1 LIVEVRSIPHAL
13 SLLGERGVWKWVSM
27 MAVACMAEGKPS
39 ELAALP
45 LMRARFGELLDIRAG
60 RPEPASDL
68 FLLGLLSAM
77 DAILDKPMSD
87 VLKEIA
93 IGEEICNALLGKS
106 NEQRKILDVV
116 LN

>member
-1 LIVEVRSIPHAL
+1 
-13 SLLGERGVWKWVSM
+13 
-27 MAVACMAEGKPS
+27 
-39 ELAALP
+39 
-45 LMRARFGELLDIRAG
+45 
-60 RPEPASDL
+60 
-68 FLLGLLSAM
+68 M
-77 DAILDKPMSD
+77 DAILDMPMSD